1 MWDNA
6 GAMRRITRWLTAL
19 VLLMLL
25 GAAGVWLYHSP
36 YFPVKQVKIEG
47 DLKRVSTQ
55 ELQTVAQRYI
65 RGNIFSADLNGA
77 QKAFQALR
85 LHIPGSSNRGHRRLI
100 SERPRRCGR
109 SLCNDIHKSAW
120 MITPH

>member
-1 MWDNA
+1 
-6 GAMRRITRWLTAL
+6 
-19 VLLMLL
+19 
-25 GAAGVWLYHSP
+25 VWLYHSP

-77 QKAFQALR
+77 QKAFQALPWIDKAQVR
-85 LHIPGSSNRGHRRLI
+85 RRLESFGQAI
-100 SERPRRCGR
+100 E
-109 SLCNDIHKSAW
+109 AV
-120 MITPH
+120 